1 MQIHSWCYLT
11 GSDCPN
17 ARQRRRERRLVAPTF
32 RMVRKIG
39 GETFGGLYHF
49 ATLRE
54 ALDVVKDRQ
63 EVDVSER
70 EACAREITGPGNC
83 LVKHIDLLLHRR
95 QRADDR
101 GAVGPTVGSLRN

>member
-1 MQIHSWCYLT
+1 MPSLGYLT
-11 GSDCPN
+11 VSDCPN

-32 RMVRKIG
+32 RVVRKIG

-70 EACAREITGPGNC
+70 EACAREVAGSGNGF
-83 LVKHIDLLLHRR
+83 VQYIDLLLHRR

-101 GAVGPTVGSLRN
+101 GAVGLTVGSFRN